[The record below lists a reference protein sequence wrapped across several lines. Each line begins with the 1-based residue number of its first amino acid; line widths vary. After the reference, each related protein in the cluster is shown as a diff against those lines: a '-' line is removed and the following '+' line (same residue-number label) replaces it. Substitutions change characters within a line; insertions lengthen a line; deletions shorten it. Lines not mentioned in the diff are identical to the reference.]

1 MELSVAISEQ
11 KAFQNIRL
19 HMELLSLK
27 IIYQDTR
34 GLLLYMEKTKRLF
47 QLCSYERKKAESTS
61 QSFSAR
67 SQVLSRSLKEMKM
80 KVRTKYAMS
89 FSKSSLRNQS
99 HRR

>member
-19 HMELLSLK
+19 LMELLSLK

-34 GLLLYMEKTKRLF
+34 GLLLYMERTKRLF
-47 QLCSYERKKAESTS
+47 QLCSYERKKPELTS

-67 SQVLSRSLKEMKM
+67 SQEPSKSLKEMKR
-80 KVRTKYAMS
+80 KAQKKYAMS
-89 FSKSSLRNQS
+89 FSKSSLRSQS